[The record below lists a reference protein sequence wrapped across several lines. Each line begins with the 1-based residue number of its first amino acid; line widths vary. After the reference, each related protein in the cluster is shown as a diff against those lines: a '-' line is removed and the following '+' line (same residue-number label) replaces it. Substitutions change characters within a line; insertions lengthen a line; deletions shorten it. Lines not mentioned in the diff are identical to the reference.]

1 MLYLSRFLRGND
13 SDDNL
18 YFIVDTDDGT
28 ESKVTFA
35 ELKYII
41 KIEQL
46 RIHGVETH
54 VGALDKYIGK
64 CTPYQDRRFIT
75 SKMAKAL
82 AVQGVEY
89 HLYKDGEITYICV
102 RNDVIR
108 DGARIRLSDYGK
120 KMYWRIDIRSYG
132 SNPGRHFFV
141 VVDNNIEMLGTFGT
155 NRLMAMTWDITACND
170 KTAGVVYRGLRD
182 VNVNRWSAF
191 LVDKKWRMEL
201 WAKKYLAEREYD

>member
-54 VGALDKYIGK
+54 VGALDRYIGR
-64 CTPYQDRRFIT
+64 CTPYQDKRYIT
-75 SKMAKAL
+75 SKIAKAA
-82 AVQGVEY
+82 AVQGVEI

-102 RNDVIR
+102 KNDIIR
-108 DGARIRLSDYGK
+108 EGARIRLSDYGK
-120 KMYWRIDIRSYG
+120 KMYWRSEIRAFGNSPGKHFVLVVDDNIQMLGSYG
-132 SNPGRHFFV
+132 T
-141 VVDNNIEMLGTFGT
+141 E
-155 NRLMAMTWDITACND
+155 RLMAMKWDITEVSD
-170 KTAGVVYRGLRD
+170 ETAGVVYRGLMD
-182 VNVNRWSAF
+182 VNVNRWGSFIA
-191 LVDKKWRMEL
+191 DKPWRMEL
-201 WAKKYLAEREYD
+201 WRQKYLAERAYD